1 MGHVATYGSSAS
13 NGVNLY
19 YGIKKIGFLKSRLGM
34 LHLLRILRLHVRI
47 NDDVVNPSHRMRPIV
62 ADLKLSNNTTLKVR
76 NMRSSLNQFR
86 HKYADIFRKTSYFKH
101 RCKKTFQKK
110 IYKNVKNVKKRDKK
124 KRL

>member
-1 MGHVATYGSSAS
+1 
-13 NGVNLY
+13 
-19 YGIKKIGFLKSRLGM
+19 M

-86 HKYADIFRKTSYFKH
+86 HNTQTYFGKQA
-101 RCKKTFQKK
+101 TLS
-110 IYKNVKNVKKRDKK
+110 IDVKKRSRKK
-124 KRL
+124 YIKTLKT